1 MLKSLGEVQEVL
13 VLEAWVSPCRLQP
26 ILLLEHGVDDDE
38 LVLRTELQKQ
48 APAVVAVSN
57 LCLPRT
63 LFNIFLVS
71 SDSCIDVS

>member
-1 MLKSLGEVQEVL
+1 MLG
-13 VLEAWVSPCRLQP
+13 AWVSPCRLEL
-26 ILLLEHGVDDDE
+26 ILLLGQGVDDVE
-38 LVLRTELQKQ
+38 LVLRTKLQKQ